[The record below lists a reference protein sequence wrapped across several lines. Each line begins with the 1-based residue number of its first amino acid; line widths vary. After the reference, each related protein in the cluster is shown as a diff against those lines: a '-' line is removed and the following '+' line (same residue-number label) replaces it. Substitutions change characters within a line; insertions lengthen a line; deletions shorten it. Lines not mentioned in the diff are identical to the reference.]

1 MTPKAWRHSVKLTIS
16 DVSRLF
22 GGIANSYISEV
33 ENGKKPA
40 SGRIQ
45 RLYYKLSQGQVT
57 PTDFFHGGES

>member
-1 MTPKAWRHSVKLTIS
+1 MAPKYWRTSSGLTLE
-16 DVSRLF
+16 DLSRLM
-22 GGIANSYISEV
+22 GGISTGYISVV
-33 ENGKKPA
+33 ENGKKRA

>member
-1 MTPKAWRHSVKLTIS
+1 MAPKSWRISKCMTLN
-16 DVSRLF
+16 DLSRLM
-22 GGIANSYISEV
+22 GGISVSYISVV